1 MTNRRSFRQVTRRF
15 ESRKEA
21 RKTRVCAR
29 EMLRPLL
36 RVLLAAG
43 LTERQLVTICTD
55 NVRRMAQHAAT
66 ARLEPLLNRRP
77 LELMVWRW
85 TNHVAFLDE
94 GRPARLRL
102 KGEKPSFRALVRS
115 VSPGYS
121 PSSALQEL
129 KRRRV
134 VRITRDG
141 KIELLS
147 RFYPILSRST
157 VDIEAFSQMTTDFLR
172 AHEFNLLRKAMPG
185 RGLFQRVAHNVNSDL
200 RLAPTFNRYAREKSQ
215 LFLEAIDEW
224 LVRHQP
230 KRTGTRRKRKVRLG
244 IGIYVINEA
253 LR

>member
-1 MTNRRSFRQVTRRF
+1 MTNRQSSRHMTRRF
-15 ESRKEA
+15 ESIKEA
-21 RKTRVCAR
+21 RKTHVCAR

-43 LTERQLVTICTD
+43 LTERQLVAICTD
-55 NVRRMAQHAAT
+55 SVRQTTQHAAT

-77 LELMVWRW
+77 LELIVWRW
-85 TNHVAFLDE
+85 TNHDAFLDK
-94 GRPARLRL
+94 GVPARLRF
-102 KGEKPSFRALVRS
+102 KGAKPSFRTLVRS
-115 VSPGYS
+115 VSARYS
-121 PSSALQEL
+121 PSAALQEL
-129 KRRRV
+129 KRKRV
-134 VRITRDG
+134 VRIAQDG
-141 KIELLS
+141 KVELLS

-230 KRTGTRRKRKVRLG
+230 KRTGVRRKRKVRLG